1 MATQQLVAGA
11 TTQGQSPPP
20 AVSLRAGSGLL
31 NGDRIFGAL
40 TFIFALVILVLAGAV
55 IVELISGSQ
64 LTLQRYGLSFI
75 TGTTWDPT
83 LKKEFGALPFIYGT
97 LVTSVVALILA
108 GVVGVGVALLLVE
121 LRLPRQIT
129 NPLSFLVELLAA
141 IPSIVYGAWGF
152 VVLIPY
158 VQSHIA
164 PWLQDAFGWLPFFGP
179 ATAGGASL
187 FTASL
192 ILAVMIVPT
201 VSSISRDVIRVVPN
215 EQREGM
221 LALGATRWEMI
232 WKAVLPYGRAGIIGA
247 LILALGRAVGETIAA
262 TMVVGNQVYI
272 GPNLLAG
279 GDTLASRVANNF
291 GEATDPLYRS
301 ALIELGLILLV
312 ISLLLN
318 IFARLLVWSISR
330 GSARVT

>member
-1 MATQQLVAGA
+1 MAEQQLATARVVKGA
-11 TTQGQSPPP
+11 PP
-20 AVSLRAGSGLL
+20 AQSASLSSGSRAL
-31 NGDRIFGAL
+31 NGDQIFRVI
-40 TFIFALVILVLAGAV
+40 TIIFAVVILVLAGAV
-55 IVELISGSQ
+55 VVTLLLGSRE
-64 LTLQRYGLSFI
+64 TLSRYGLSFL

-83 LKKEFGALPFIYGT
+83 LKKEFGALPFIFGT
-97 LVTSVVALILA
+97 LVTSVVALLLA
-108 GVVGVGVALLLVE
+108 GIVGVGVALLLVE
-121 LRLPRQIT
+121 LRLPSQIAS
-129 NPLSFLVELLAA
+129 PVSFLIEMLAA
-141 IPSIVYGAWGF
+141 IPSVVYGAWGF
-152 VVLIPY
+152 IILIPY
-158 VQSHIA
+158 VQAHIA
-164 PWLQDAFGWLPFFGP
+164 PWLQTHLGWLPFFGP

-187 FTASL
+187 LTAAL

-232 WKAVLPYGRAGIIGA
+232 WRAVLPYARAGIVGA

-262 TMVVGNQVYI
+262 TMVIGNQVYI

-291 GEATDPLYRS
+291 GEATDSLYRS

-312 ISLLLN
+312 ISLILN
-318 IFARLLVWSISR
+318 VLARLFVWSISR
-330 GSARVT
+330 NTARVV